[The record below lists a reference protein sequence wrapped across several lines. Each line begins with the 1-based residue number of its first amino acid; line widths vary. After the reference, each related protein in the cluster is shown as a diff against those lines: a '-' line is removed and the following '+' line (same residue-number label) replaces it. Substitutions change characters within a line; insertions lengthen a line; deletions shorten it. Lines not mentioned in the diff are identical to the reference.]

1 MSEAA
6 PATITRLMR
15 MSEVLTRTSIKSR
28 STVYELEAQGLFP
41 ARVHLTGKAIAFVE
55 SEVDAW
61 IASRIAA
68 RPEATPATRPAR
80 LRHRSAS
87 TSQTTTR
94 SSTASQDGATPP
106 ATTSTT
112 STATTAPP
120 RRRGPARTRA
130 QRQQAQGK

>member
-87 TSQTTTR
+87 QTTTTR
-94 SSTASQDGATPP
+94 PSTASQAGATPP
-106 ATTSTT
+106 AST

-120 RRRGPARTRA
+120 RRRGPARTRE
-130 QRQQAQGK
+130 QRLQGTGK